1 MKSAHLE
8 SLIAVQQT
16 QSINKAGALLH
27 TTPQNVSKL
36 LRQFEDELGFALIIR
51 TPHGITLT
59 QAGLEVL
66 SFAKVTLENLDNIK
80 RKYASTTAAVSS
92 VKGEL
97 ALLCS
102 AGQNLYFLEDFFVF
116 LQKTH
121 PRLHLGIAPS
131 TIP

>member
-80 RKYASTTAAVSS
+80 RKYASGQRRAGAVMLCWAKFIFSGGFFCFSS
-92 VKGEL
+92 K
-97 ALLCS
+97 
-102 AGQNLYFLEDFFVF
+102 N
-116 LQKTH
+116 
-121 PRLHLGIAPS
+121 PPPPPS
-131 TIP
+131 GNRQC